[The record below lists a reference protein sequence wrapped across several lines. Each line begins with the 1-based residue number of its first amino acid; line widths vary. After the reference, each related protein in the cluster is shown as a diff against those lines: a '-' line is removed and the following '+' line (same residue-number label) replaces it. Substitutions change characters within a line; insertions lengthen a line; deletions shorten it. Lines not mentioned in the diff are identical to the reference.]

1 MLLKLDNISNCAGYK
16 LSLFWLNCRRLCV
29 ELIRNCKETRN
40 CDKVFDVKCSI
51 SMRTKSKNK
60 SAPTVPKYESLQASQ
75 SAPQLEEIGIQSI
88 SSHVIHRIGFISTF
102 SFKILGHIPYSS
114 IRQVCSYFTL
124 LFFHILKLCS
134 EVEFILLQNHWQKS
148 FSLSGRT
155 MFRPILKAIWL
166 GN

>member
-1 MLLKLDNISNCAGYK
+1 
-16 LSLFWLNCRRLCV
+16 
-29 ELIRNCKETRN
+29 
-40 CDKVFDVKCSI
+40 
-51 SMRTKSKNK
+51 MRTKSKNK

-155 MFRPILKAIWL
+155 MFRPILKSDLAWKL
-166 GN
+166 NSMDD